1 MAYFSFRRFLRWQLG
16 VALLLLLPWLVFCVS
31 ASAQTQ
37 GQAQEQT
44 LKVGMATVPPFVM
57 ETTDG
62 EPEGISVDLWRE
74 IAERK
79 GWDFVWQPL
88 SFRELLAAVEKGDID
103 VAVGA
108 LTMTADREQRF
119 DFSHPFYQTGL
130 SIGVLPQ
137 PEQNLFTAL
146 RALISWQFLSVVL
159 GLSTLLLAVGVLV
172 WFAEHKRNPE
182 QFGGSTLQ
190 GLGAGMWWAAVT
202 MTTVGYGDKTPTTL
216 LGRLVGL
223 VWMFAGLIVVASFTA
238 AITTSLTVGNLT
250 SRIQSENDLYG
261 TVVATIDD
269 TASQRYLQEQHIRY
283 RAYPDLTTAMTS
295 VAEGETGAVVYDR
308 ALMQYRNQQLGEK
321 HLSILPGMFAKQLY
335 AFAIPEGSALR
346 APLSLE
352 ILDVT
357 ESERWNDIVA
367 RYLAR

>member
-1 MAYFSFRRFLRWQLG
+1 MAYFSFRRCLRWQY
-16 VALLLLLPWLVFCVS
+16 VAALFLLLPWVLFCAS
-31 ASAQTQ
+31 AMAQTQ
-37 GQAQEQT
+37 GETQAQT
-44 LKVGMATVPPFVM
+44 LKVGVATVPPFVM
-57 ETTDG
+57 EAAGG
-62 EPEGISVDLWRE
+62 ELEGISVDLWRD

-79 GWDFVWQPL
+79 GWDFSWQPL
-88 SFRELLAAVEKGDID
+88 SFSELLDAVESGDID

-108 LTMTADREQRF
+108 LTMTADREERF

-159 GLSTLLLAVGVLV
+159 GLATLLLAVGVVV

-182 QFGGSTLQ
+182 QFGGTTLQ

-202 MTTVGYGDKTPTTL
+202 MTTVGYGDKAPTTP

-238 AITTSLTVGNLT
+238 AITTSLTVSNLT
-250 SRIQSENDLYG
+250 PRIQSENDLYS
-261 TVVATIDD
+261 TVVATVDD
-269 TASQRYLQEQHIRY
+269 TASQRYLQDQHIRY
-283 RAYPDLTTAMTS
+283 RTYPDLTTAMTS
-295 VAEGETGAVVYDR
+295 VANGETGAVVYDR
-308 ALMQYRNQQLGEK
+308 ALMQYRNQQLGDK
-321 HLSILPGMFAKQLY
+321 HLSILPDVFAKQLY

-346 APLSLE
+346 APLSFE

-357 ESERWNDIVA
+357 ESEQWGDIVS